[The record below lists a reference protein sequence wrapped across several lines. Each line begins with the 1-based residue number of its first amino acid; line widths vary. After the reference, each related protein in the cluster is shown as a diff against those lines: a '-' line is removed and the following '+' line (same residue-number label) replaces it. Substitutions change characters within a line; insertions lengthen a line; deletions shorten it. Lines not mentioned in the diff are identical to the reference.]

1 MVINTRNITKEFK
14 YNIMNQI
21 YFMVP
26 NTKAKRTPI
35 YLDGIL
41 HTRFIPREDYKRSSL
56 PPVLDDDE

>member
-1 MVINTRNITKEFK
+1 
-14 YNIMNQI
+14 MNQI